1 MVTDRGMRVDRWG
14 DWRLWA
20 FALSMLVYGAAS
32 APAPPGIRPQELL
45 VFAGIAL
52 LAGMAG
58 PWRFFSG
65 IELGRAPAPMAAGSI
80 ILVWMLW
87 QGLLRGLWNGW
98 GLTDMLRDI
107 VPMLFLALP
116 LLLAPILGRLP
127 ADRADRLADAAAMAG
142 VLFTLRWWREAGLAL
157 SAVGT
162 APLGEGRL
170 YLLNSALVPF
180 ASVWLGLRAT
190 RWLLSPAPTRAEW
203 VQALLA
209 AAGSLCCL
217 LAQAATLHRAGLILS
232 LLALGLGMGR
242 WLWRHPALFVT
253 GFLLATAA
261 LVGVGARVAGV
272 AALLAD
278 KTESV
283 GLNNRV
289 GELLAVLDQ
298 VGRDPLAFLV
308 GDGWGAL
315 VPNPA
320 VGWWRVSYTHS
331 AASYF
336 LLKLGA
342 LGLTLMLGLAGL
354 MAGLLARAAR
364 DMPMLLLAVSPSLLL
379 GGFLHTSFKYLCFSI
394 LVSLA
399 MGRAYG
405 SLYQR

>member
-1 MVTDRGMRVDRWG
+1 MRVDRLTEG
-14 DWRLWA
+14 RLWA
-20 FALSMLVYGAAS
+20 LALSVLAYGAAS

-45 VFAGIAL
+45 VFAGIAVFV
-52 LAGMAG
+52 GITG
-58 PWRFFSG
+58 PWRFFAG
-65 IELGRAPAPMAAGSI
+65 LEVARAPAPLAAGSA
-80 ILVWMLW
+80 ILVWLLW
-87 QGLLRGLWNGW
+87 QGFVRGLWNGW
-98 GLTDMLRDI
+98 GLTDMMRDI

-116 LLLAPILGRLP
+116 LLLAPILGRLTT
-127 ADRADRLADAAAMAG
+127 DQADRLADAAAAAG
-142 VLFTLRWWREAGLAL
+142 VLFTVRWWYDTGMAL

-162 APLGEGRL
+162 SALGEGRY

-180 ASVWLGLRAT
+180 ASVWLGLRSM
-190 RWLLSPAPTRAEW
+190 RWLLASQPTAAER

-209 AAGSLCCL
+209 AAGCLCCL
-217 LAQAATLHRAGLILS
+217 LAQAATLHRAGLLLS

-242 WLWRHPALFVT
+242 WLWRRPALFLT
-253 GFLLATAA
+253 LFLLASAS
-261 LVGVGARVAGV
+261 LIGVGARVAGV

-289 GELLAVLDQ
+289 DELLAVLEQ
-298 VGRDPLAFLV
+298 VGRHPVSFLI

-342 LGLTLMLGLAGL
+342 LGLALILCLAGL
-354 MAGLLARAAR
+354 LAGVLARAAR
-364 DMPMLLLAVSPSLLL
+364 DMPMLLLAASPSLLL
-379 GGFLHTSFKYLCFSI
+379 GAFLHTSFKYLCFSLLLS
-394 LVSLA
+394 LVT
-399 MGRAYG
+399 GRAYM
-405 SLYQR
+405 SLYRR